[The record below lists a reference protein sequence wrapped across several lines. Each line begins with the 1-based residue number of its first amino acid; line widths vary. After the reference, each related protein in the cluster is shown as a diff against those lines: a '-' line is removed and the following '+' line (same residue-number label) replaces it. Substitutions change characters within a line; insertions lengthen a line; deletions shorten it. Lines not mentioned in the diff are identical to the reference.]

1 MRHSYGSRR
10 SQGTPGSRARRGG
23 DRVGVQRVTRG
34 VTKTV
39 ALLSVLGLVTV
50 GCATL
55 PTSSPP
61 QVVDTFA
68 PSETAL
74 AAPTPVPDQEPDL
87 LVRDFLKAAAIADQ
101 RHAAARQFLTP
112 EAASNWDDSSETTI
126 VLRADLSAE
135 GGRGADRAEYTLRA
149 EKVGTLD
156 PGGIFRED
164 GGQLEV
170 PIGLVRE
177 NGQWRID
184 DLPSGVVIEKAEF
197 FSMYAQRD
205 LFFLSS
211 SEDSLVADSRW
222 TSADRSG
229 LAYSLVNL
237 LATGPRPGLSNAVLS
252 RVPSSVSV
260 RPNESENGEDERGTT
275 IDFTGL
281 PVLSSQAT
289 TQFAAQ
295 VVWTLAR
302 SDVSGPYRLERD
314 GAPLDERFRDGWTT
328 EDVQSFNPYPSVEPM
343 RNALTAA
350 DGLVR
355 LDGSG
360 AHPAD
365 GPWSEVRGG
374 RAATM
379 SRDGRLLAV
388 VAGPEQGGQKRILV
402 GPIDGN
408 PEEAATAGTVAGP
421 SFHPVDGTVWAML
434 DDSRLIR
441 ITPGGDNPSV
451 ENLDAGPIRALG
463 SRVTSLR
470 IDQSGAQLA
479 VVVDGK
485 VFVGALSVETGEPVA
500 GSFRQIGRAL
510 GASASVVAWRDRS
523 TVVVGRN
530 TTEAP
535 VAMISVDGAMTE
547 PLSQRNISG
556 PVTAVAAAGR
566 EVYVVDQRS
575 LLRLDTGAETGD
587 RYWREINGL
596 AAIRAE
602 PVVAG

>member
-1 MRHSYGSRR
+1 MRRVRG
-10 SQGTPGSRARRGG
+10 RAR
-23 DRVGVQRVTRG
+23 DFSVMVAILTVT
-34 VTKTV
+34 
-39 ALLSVLGLVTV
+39 GLVAV

-55 PTSSPP
+55 PSSSPP
-61 QVVDTFA
+61 QVIDTFA

-112 EAASNWDDSSETTI
+112 DAAASWDDSAETTI

-135 GGRGADRAEYTLRA
+135 GGRGANRASYTLRA

-170 PIGLVRE
+170 HIGLTRKD
-177 NGQWRID
+177 GQWRID

-205 LFFLSS
+205 LFFLAD
-211 SEDSLVADSRW
+211 SEDTLVPDSRW
-222 TSADRSG
+222 TAADRTD

-237 LATGPRPGLSNAVLS
+237 LATGPRSGLSESVLS
-252 RVPSSVSV
+252 RVPASVSV
-260 RPNESENGEDERGTT
+260 RPNESERGEGEVGTT

-302 SDVSGPYRLERD
+302 SNVSGPYRLERD
-314 GAPLDERFRDGWTT
+314 GAPLDERYQGGWTT
-328 EDVQSFNPYPSVEPM
+328 EDVKSFNPYPPAEPM
-343 RNALTAA
+343 RHALTAA
-350 DGLVR
+350 DGLLR
-355 LDGSG
+355 LEDSG
-360 AHPAD
+360 ARPAG

-374 RAATM
+374 DAATM
-379 SRDGRLLAV
+379 SRDGSSLAV
-388 VAGPEQGGQKRILV
+388 VVGDEEGGPHRVLV
-402 GPIDGN
+402 GPLDGE
-408 PEEAATAGTVAGP
+408 PAEVATAKTVAGP
-421 SFHPVDGTVWAML
+421 TFNPADGRVWVML
-434 DDSRLIR
+434 DDTRLVR
-441 ITPGGDNPSV
+441 IGTGGNRPSV
-451 ENLDAGPIRALG
+451 EVLDARPIRALG
-463 SRVTSLR
+463 SRVTALR
-470 IDQSGAQLA
+470 IDQSGAQVA
-479 VVVDGK
+479 VVVDGQ
-485 VFVGALSVETGEPVA
+485 VFVGALSAENGEPVP

-510 GASASVVAWRDRS
+510 GNSATVVAWRDRS

-530 TTEAP
+530 TSDAP
-535 VAMISVDGAMTE
+535 VAMLSVDGAMTE
-547 PLSQRNISG
+547 PLSQRNIKG
-556 PVTAVAAAGR
+556 PITAVDAAGR

-596 AAIRAE
+596 AAIRAD